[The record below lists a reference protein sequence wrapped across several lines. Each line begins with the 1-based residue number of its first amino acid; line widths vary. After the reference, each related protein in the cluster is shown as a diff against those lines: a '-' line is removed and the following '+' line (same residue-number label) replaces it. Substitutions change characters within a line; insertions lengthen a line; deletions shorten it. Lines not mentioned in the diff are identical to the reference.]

1 MLRSSLFPG
10 LVGLLVPL
18 EEERPGLDEGSHT
31 VAHCTQPQHQPG
43 EDNYL
48 QYPPSPPPSTSPPPL
63 GFLPW
68 KADRPAVYRWSVLVS
83 KKPPRWSWHLSYY
96 SSFQP
101 STLRY
106 RFSITSLMGSIWI
119 VLQYWLVLDSQL
131 VILQMILSLEQFFF
145 SHHQDYYI
153 L

>member
-48 QYPPSPPPSTSPPPL
+48 QYTPSPLPPL
-63 GFLPW
+63 VSCLGRLTGQLFT
-68 KADRPAVYRWSVLVS
+68 AGQYWSVKS
-83 KKPPRWSWHLSYY
+83 HLGG
-96 SSFQP
+96 
-101 STLRY
+101 LH
-106 RFSITSLMGSIWI
+106 TSVIIAPFNHPHSGTAS
-119 VLQYWLVLDSQL
+119 VLLL
-131 VILQMILSLEQFFF
+131 
-145 SHHQDYYI
+145 
-153 L
+153 